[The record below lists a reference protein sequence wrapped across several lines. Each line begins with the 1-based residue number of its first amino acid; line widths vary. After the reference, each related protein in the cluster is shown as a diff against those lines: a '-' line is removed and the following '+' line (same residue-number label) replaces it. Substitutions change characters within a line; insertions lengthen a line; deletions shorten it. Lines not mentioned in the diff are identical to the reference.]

1 MESVPYVLRDRY
13 TFFLFSYPNRE
24 KMKQYI
30 LLIAL
35 LLPVV
40 LHAQSLSG
48 ISSHEVVPEHP
59 RLLLTKGEETLLKD
73 KISSEPLLQTLHNEI
88 IQECDRMLPLPVLT
102 RNQKGRRILHTSR
115 EAIRRILYL
124 SYAFRLTQEDT
135 YFLRAEKE
143 LLAMA
148 GLSDWNPSHFLDVA
162 EMTSAVSIG
171 YDWLY
176 PRLSE
181 KSRKQIAAAI
191 REKGLKPSL
200 EKQYNGWL
208 GGNNNWN
215 QVCNGGITF
224 GALALYE
231 LQPEES
237 AALINRALESIRKPM
252 TVYVNNGA
260 YPEGYGYWIY
270 GTTYNVL
277 FIDLLETIWKK
288 DFGLCEAPG
297 FLNTASFMQH
307 MEGTAKAVNKLA
319 VTKSLERVAESK
331 HVSLQCFNF
340 ADNGSSTVVNPVMYW
355 FAGKTNT
362 PSLIWREQDKLKTLE
377 VRKDPSLTKDRYLP
391 MLLIWG
397 KDLSFKDVTTPV
409 ERMYTGQGKSAL
421 AIMRTSWES
430 DNAIYLGVKGGTPKE
445 SHGHMDIGSFVME
458 SDGIRWAMDFG
469 AQDYHSL
476 ESKGIDLWNM
486 TQESPRWDVFR
497 YNNMAH
503 NTLTVNG
510 KKQIIA
516 GHAPVENITEKD
528 RLMSVSMDLTS
539 LYQTEVSSLKR
550 GAGIINNEYVLIRD
564 EIRTNDKAA
573 SIRWNLLTAAT
584 PQIIDDHT
592 IVLVMD
598 GKKLTI
604 QAEGTVAIKS
614 RTWSTESPHE
624 YDASNK
630 GTIFVGFEFEVPANT
645 RQCVDVCLIPGEKKP
660 FALAAQVPKSVPFEE
675 NNRQR
680 INEIA
685 GYLEEEPAGFGVSY
699 HNRAEWEKIK
709 DKIDYPSVLKRLR
722 RS

>member
-391 MLLIWG
+391 MLLI
-397 KDLSFKDVTTPV
+397 
-409 ERMYTGQGKSAL
+409 
-421 AIMRTSWES
+421 
-430 DNAIYLGVKGGTPKE
+430 
-445 SHGHMDIGSFVME
+445 
-458 SDGIRWAMDFG
+458 
-469 AQDYHSL
+469 
-476 ESKGIDLWNM
+476 
-486 TQESPRWDVFR
+486 
-497 YNNMAH
+497 
-503 NTLTVNG
+503 
-510 KKQIIA
+510 
-516 GHAPVENITEKD
+516 
-528 RLMSVSMDLTS
+528 
-539 LYQTEVSSLKR
+539 
-550 GAGIINNEYVLIRD
+550 
-564 EIRTNDKAA
+564 
-573 SIRWNLLTAAT
+573 
-584 PQIIDDHT
+584 
-592 IVLVMD
+592 
-598 GKKLTI
+598 
-604 QAEGTVAIKS
+604 
-614 RTWSTESPHE
+614 
-624 YDASNK
+624 
-630 GTIFVGFEFEVPANT
+630 
-645 RQCVDVCLIPGEKKP
+645 
-660 FALAAQVPKSVPFEE
+660 
-675 NNRQR
+675 
-680 INEIA
+680 
-685 GYLEEEPAGFGVSY
+685 
-699 HNRAEWEKIK
+699 
-709 DKIDYPSVLKRLR
+709 
-722 RS
+722 

>member
-1 MESVPYVLRDRY
+1 M
-13 TFFLFSYPNRE
+13 
-24 KMKQYI
+24 
-30 LLIAL
+30 
-35 LLPVV
+35 
-40 LHAQSLSG
+40 
-48 ISSHEVVPEHP
+48 
-59 RLLLTKGEETLLKD
+59 
-73 KISSEPLLQTLHNEI
+73 
-88 IQECDRMLPLPVLT
+88 
-102 RNQKGRRILHTSR
+102 
-115 EAIRRILYL
+115 
-124 SYAFRLTQEDT
+124 
-135 YFLRAEKE
+135 
-143 LLAMA
+143 
-148 GLSDWNPSHFLDVA
+148 
-162 EMTSAVSIG
+162 
-171 YDWLY
+171 
-176 PRLSE
+176 
-181 KSRKQIAAAI
+181 
-191 REKGLKPSL
+191 
-200 EKQYNGWL
+200 
-208 GGNNNWN
+208 
-215 QVCNGGITF
+215 
-224 GALALYE
+224 
-231 LQPEES
+231 
-237 AALINRALESIRKPM
+237 ESIRQPM

-307 MEGTAKAVNKLA
+307 MEGTARAVNGLA
-319 VTKSLERVAESK
+319 VTKSLERVTESR
-331 HVSLQCFNF
+331 HASLQCFNF

-362 PSLIWREQDKLKTLE
+362 PSLIWRELDKLKALE

-391 MLLIWG
+391 MLLIWS
-397 KDLSFKDVTTPV
+397 KDILFKDITTPV

-516 GHAPVENITEKD
+516 GYAPVENITEKD
-528 RLMSVSMDLTS
+528 GQMSVSMDLTS
-539 LYQTEVSSLKR
+539 LYRTEVSSLKR
-550 GAGIINNEYVLIRD
+550 GVGIINNEYVLIRD
-564 EIRTNDKAA
+564 EIRTDDKAA

-604 QAEGTVAIKS
+604 KAEGTVAIKG
-614 RTWSTESPHE
+614 RTWSTESRHE

-645 RQCVDVCLIPGEKKP
+645 RQWVDVCLIPGENIPNVKNSGIQL
-660 FALAAQVPKSVPFEE
+660 F
-675 NNRQR
+675 
-680 INEIA
+680 
-685 GYLEEEPAGFGVSY
+685 
-699 HNRAEWEKIK
+699 
-709 DKIDYPSVLKRLR
+709 
-722 RS
+722 

>member
-516 GHAPVENITEKD
+516 GHAPVKNITEKD

-685 GYLEEEPAGFGVSY
+685 RLPGGRTCWFWRILSQPCGVG
-699 HNRAEWEKIK
+699 K
-709 DKIDYPSVLKRLR
+709 D
-722 RS
+722 

>member
-1 MESVPYVLRDRY
+1 MESVPDILQDRY

-48 ISSHEVVPEHP
+48 ISSHEVIPEHP

-124 SYAFRLTQEDT
+124 SYAFRLTQEDA

-231 LQPEES
+231 QQPEES

-307 MEGTAKAVNKLA
+307 MEGTARAVNGLA
-319 VTKSLERVAESK
+319 ITKSLERVTESR
-331 HVSLQCFNF
+331 HASLQCFNF

-362 PSLIWREQDKLKTLE
+362 PSLIWRELDKLKTLE

-528 RLMSVSMDLTS
+528 EQMSVSMDLTS

-564 EIRTNDKAA
+564 EIRTNDKTA

-660 FALAAQVPKSVPFEE
+660 NVKNSGIQLF
-675 NNRQR
+675 
-680 INEIA
+680 
-685 GYLEEEPAGFGVSY
+685 
-699 HNRAEWEKIK
+699 
-709 DKIDYPSVLKRLR
+709 
-722 RS
+722 